1 MIRILKETTD
11 WPYPNHTYFVKNNT
25 KLVAYRIEGTK
36 RKIHLKKP
44 LLFSKSR
51 RTFKVLGEE

>member
-36 RKIHLKKP
+36 EKIHLKKP

-51 RTFKVLGEE
+51 RTFKEIT